1 MVPSAVIDTGLGA
14 MLTSAINPRAIKER
28 PEAMIS
34 PEDNI
39 ILVGFS
45 GTGKTVVGGLLAG
58 RLRRRFV
65 DMDRVITERLG
76 ATLPG
81 IFARYGE
88 GRYRDEERILTE
100 ELAGRKGL
108 VIAAGGGTIID
119 DKNRVLL
126 AESGVMVALRA
137 RPETIAERLAG
148 EDPRPLLKADDP
160 LERIREL
167 KAGRKRVYDD
177 VPIQIITDDLLP
189 AEIADKIIEV
199 IGVSGEE

>member
-1 MVPSAVIDTGLGA
+1 MIPSPCSPRRATG
-14 MLTSAINPRAIKER
+14 ER
-28 PEAMIS
+28 QEAMIS

-39 ILVGFS
+39 VLVGFS

-65 DMDRVITERLG
+65 DMDRVITERMG

-81 IFARYGE
+81 IFARFGE
-88 GRYRDEERILTE
+88 RRYRDEERILSE
-100 ELAGRKGL
+100 ELAARKGL

-119 DKNRVLL
+119 DKNRRLL

-137 RPETIAERLAG
+137 RPETIAERLTG
-148 EDPRPLLKADDP
+148 EETRPLLKADDP

-167 KAGRKRVYDD
+167 KAARKHVYDD
-177 VPIQIITDDLLP
+177 VPIQIVTDDLLP
-189 AEIADKIIEV
+189 AEIVDRIIDA